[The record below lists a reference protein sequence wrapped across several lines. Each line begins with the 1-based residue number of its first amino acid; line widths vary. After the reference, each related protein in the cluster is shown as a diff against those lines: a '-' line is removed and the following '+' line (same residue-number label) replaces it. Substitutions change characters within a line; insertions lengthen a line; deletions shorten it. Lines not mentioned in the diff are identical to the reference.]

1 MKRIQILSLVLGLL
15 GVAVTGCQGPVA
27 NSLTLTSV
35 YAVGSQEKNGNVLTF
50 KEVSRGSVLRG
61 DREFVIWVGQS
72 IVERF
77 GCGDTILQAWLVSP
91 KWSPASREPCSI
103 WGIISSFEFPL
114 LCWKSVHSS
123 NGSACNGQFVVKGKV
138 MTANIH
144 YDSIPGGGSKLS
156 TPEDI
161 LWKHGDGKFDF
172 SMSIAGPEGSI
183 RTEKEVGLML
193 KNCNLRVTE
202 DGKLLPFLS
211 ISKGGAGK

>member
-1 MKRIQILSLVLGLL
+1 
-15 GVAVTGCQGPVA
+15 
-27 NSLTLTSV
+27 
-35 YAVGSQEKNGNVLTF
+35 
-50 KEVSRGSVLRG
+50 
-61 DREFVIWVGQS
+61 
-72 IVERF
+72 
-77 GCGDTILQAWLVSP
+77 
-91 KWSPASREPCSI
+91 
-103 WGIISSFEFPL
+103 
-114 LCWKSVHSS
+114 
-123 NGSACNGQFVVKGKV
+123 